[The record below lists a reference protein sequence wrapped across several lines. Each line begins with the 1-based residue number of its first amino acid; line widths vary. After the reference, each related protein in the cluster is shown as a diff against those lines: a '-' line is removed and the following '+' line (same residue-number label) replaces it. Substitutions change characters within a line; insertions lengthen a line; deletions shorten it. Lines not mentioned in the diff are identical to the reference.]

1 MVPGDLLRA
10 LDGLPDGGVGTRE
23 GLAGSDGIVSVEM
36 VHLWGARQIT
46 FADVRHGRIGAPWHG
61 EAETIDRGPP
71 TL

>member
-1 MVPGDLLRA
+1 
-10 LDGLPDGGVGTRE
+10 
-23 GLAGSDGIVSVEM
+23 M